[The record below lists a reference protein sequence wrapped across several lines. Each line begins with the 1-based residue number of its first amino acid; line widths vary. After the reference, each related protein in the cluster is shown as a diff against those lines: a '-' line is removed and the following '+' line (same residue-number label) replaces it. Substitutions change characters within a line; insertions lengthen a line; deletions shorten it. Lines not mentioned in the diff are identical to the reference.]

1 MPTWE
6 ANTPHKAH
14 TISASQRRVLEVE
27 NLCAGYGPLQVLW
40 DVSLH
45 VASGEFVA
53 LMGPNGAGKTTVLR
67 AIIGLVWPMSGTIH
81 LHGESAV
88 GLKTNRLTRQGVGFV
103 AEDSSLF
110 LGMSVHE
117 NLVLGAYG
125 ERDRRQIIRRLESVY
140 ELFPT
145 LKARSKQLAGTLS
158 GGEQKMLGIG
168 RCFMAGPLL
177 LLVDEPSLGLAPKL
191 VDQVMTAL
199 KNLNR
204 QGVAI
209 LLADQHVKRSLN
221 LASRSYVLEQGRVA
235 LEGGSGDLLENDYVK
250 KSYLGLL

>member
-6 ANTPHKAH
+6 ANTPDKVHEIP
-14 TISASQRRVLEVE
+14 TGQWRVLEVE
-27 NLCAGYGPLQVLW
+27 NLCAGYGSLQVLW
-40 DVSLH
+40 EVSLH
-45 VASGEFVA
+45 VAAGEFVA

-67 AIIGLVWPMSGTIH
+67 TIAGLVRPMSGTVH

-88 GLKTNRLTRQGVGFV
+88 GLKTNRLIQQGLGFV
-103 AEDSSLF
+103 SEDSSLF
-110 LGMSVHE
+110 LGMSVYE
-117 NLVLGAYG
+117 NLILGAYG
-125 ERDRRQIIRRLESVY
+125 ERDRKQITSRLESVC
-140 ELFPT
+140 ELFPV

-191 VDQVMTAL
+191 VEQVMAAL
-199 KNLNR
+199 ENLNR

-209 LLADQHVKRSLN
+209 LLAEQHVTRSLHM
-221 LASRSYVLEQGRVA
+221 ASRSYVLEQGRVA
-235 LEGGSGDLLENDYVK
+235 LEGVSGDLLESDYVK